1 LLHRGHENLTFPA
14 MSEPKGRRLVL
25 EMFVIVVSVMLAL
38 LANEWRQGAA
48 RAATVEA
55 VAGTARRE
63 AETNRAEVA
72 RALEHHRD
80 LLAQLRAGGII
91 TARLD
96 LNRVRLDTTSE
107 ARFAVTATNFALAE
121 ARAAGRPAPGP
132 FRARRLPDGRW
143 ELTSPESRA
152 LVEIQGDSAFIRTPG
167 GIVLRPPF
175 LLDSAWEAAQAT
187 QASVHMAPEVVAAM
201 AAVRQLQRR
210 VEATA
215 DRIIDRLY
223 DAGEADMVSALSDLA
238 SFETELLQAYNRLL
252 DLLPSGS

>member
-1 LLHRGHENLTFPA
+1 
-14 MSEPKGRRLVL
+14 MSEPRARRLVL

-38 LANEWRQGAA
+38 LANEWRQGVA

-63 AETNRAEVA
+63 AEANRAEVA

-80 LLAQLRAGGII
+80 LLAQLRAGGVI

-107 ARFAVTATNFALAE
+107 ARLALTATTLARAE
-121 ARAAGRPAPGP
+121 ARAAGQPAPGP

-152 LVEIQGDSAFIRTPG
+152 LVEIRGDSAFIRTPG

-175 LLDSAWEAAQAT
+175 FLDSAWETAQAT
-187 QASVHMAPEVVAAM
+187 QATVHMDTEVVAAM

-215 DRIIDRLY
+215 ARIIDRLY
-223 DAGEADMVSALSDLA
+223 DAGDADMVSALSDLA
-238 SFETELLQAYNRLL
+238 TFETELVEAYDRLL
-252 DLLPSGS
+252 GLLPPGP